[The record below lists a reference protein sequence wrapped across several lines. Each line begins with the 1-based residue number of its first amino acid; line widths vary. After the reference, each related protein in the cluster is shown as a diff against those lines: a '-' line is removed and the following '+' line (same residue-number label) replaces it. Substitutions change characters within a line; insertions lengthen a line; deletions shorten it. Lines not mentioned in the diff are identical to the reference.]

1 MFKEKQTND
10 LFYITL
16 LLRQENGSMKNK
28 IGFTKIWSSVVGAL
42 QKKKSGELHKQF
54 TAFTE
59 EIRKVPGGV
68 GTLKNPLSPPELLRV
83 S

>member
-1 MFKEKQTND
+1 MASEQAFVFSFILLPTQ
-10 LFYITL
+10 Y

-42 QKKKSGELHKQF
+42 QKKKSGEF
-54 TAFTE
+54 TAFAE